1 MSDKEEKPEVEEEA
15 APKEQ
20 TEEEAAPKEQT
31 EEEAVPKEQTEEETT
46 EETEVEKK
54 EAEEEEVESEE
65 APSEPAEE
73 KPKKSKKPKKTSKK
87 KTKKKEE
94 PEEDVV
100 TKGDFVLLE
109 MTGRALETDDVF
121 ETTDEELAREEG
133 IHEENRYYG
142 PRLVVVGEGWV
153 LKGLDDRLE
162 GQKIESPTEVEI
174 PPEDAFG
181 ERSPEDVRTVPF
193 RILRSKG
200 VNPVVGQQVELDGRT
215 AMVRSV
221 GSGRVQLD
229 YNHPLAGRRIVYH
242 VKIAKRYEEDTEKIK
257 ALIGRRFLGVDVDS
271 FKLKMLKKKVRIEI
285 PDEVFFGENIQLAK
299 RGVALDIQRYFPDID
314 EVEYTETIKRSA

>member
-15 APKEQ
+15 APEEH
-20 TEEEAAPKEQT
+20 TEK
-31 EEEAVPKEQTEEETT
+31 KTT

-54 EAEEEEVESEE
+54 EAEEEEIEKEE
-65 APSEPAEE
+65 EPAEE
-73 KPKKSKKPKKTSKK
+73 KTKKAKKTSKK

-133 IHEENRYYG
+133 IHEENRSYG

-162 GQKIESPTEVEI
+162 GQNIESPAEVEI
-174 PPEDAFG
+174 PPEEAFG

-200 VNPVVGQQVELDGRT
+200 VNPVVGQQVELDGRS

-221 GSGRVQLD
+221 GAGRVQLD

-314 EVEYTETIKRSA
+314 DVEYTETIKRSA

>member
-1 MSDKEEKPEVEEEA
+1 LVQNHHGITLKESDMSDKEEKPEVEEEA
-15 APKEQ
+15 APE
-20 TEEEAAPKEQT
+20 
-31 EEEAVPKEQTEEETT
+31 EQTEEETT

-73 KPKKSKKPKKTSKK
+73 KPKKAKKTSKK

-100 TKGDFVLLE
+100 IKGDFVLLE

-133 IHEENRYYG
+133 IHEENRSYG
-142 PRLVVVGEGWV
+142 PRLIVVGEGWV

-174 PPEDAFG
+174 PPEEAFG

-221 GSGRVQLD
+221 GAGRVQLD

-314 EVEYTETIKRSA
+314 DVEYTETIKRSA

>member
-1 MSDKEEKPEVEEEA
+1 LVQNHHGITLKEQDMSDKEEKPEVEEEA
-15 APKEQ
+15 APEK
-20 TEEEAAPKEQT
+20 
-31 EEEAVPKEQTEEETT
+31 QTEEETT
-46 EETEVEKK
+46 EETEVEEK
-54 EAEEEEVESEE
+54 EAEEEKVESEE

-73 KPKKSKKPKKTSKK
+73 KPKKAKKASKK
-87 KTKKKEE
+87 KAKKKEE

-121 ETTDEELAREEG
+121 ETTDEELAKEEG
-133 IHEENRYYG
+133 IHEENRSYG

-162 GQKIESPTEVEI
+162 GQKIESPAEVEI
-174 PPEDAFG
+174 PPEEAFG
-181 ERSPEDVRTVPF
+181 DRSPEDVRTVPF
-193 RILRSKG
+193 RVLRSKG
-200 VNPVVGQQVELDGRT
+200 VNPIVGQQVELDGRT

-221 GSGRVQLD
+221 GAGRVQLD

-242 VKIAKRYEEDTEKIK
+242 VKIAKRFEEDMEKMK

-285 PDEVFFGENIQLAK
+285 PGEVFFGENIQLAK

>member
-1 MSDKEEKPEVEEEA
+1 LVQNHHGITLKESDMSDKEEKPEVEEEA
-15 APKEQ
+15 APE
-20 TEEEAAPKEQT
+20 
-31 EEEAVPKEQTEEETT
+31 EQTEEETT

-73 KPKKSKKPKKTSKK
+73 KPKKAKKTSKK

-133 IHEENRYYG
+133 IHEENRSYG
-142 PRLVVVGEGWV
+142 PRLIVVGEGWV

-174 PPEDAFG
+174 PPEEAFG

-221 GSGRVQLD
+221 GAGRVQLD

-314 EVEYTETIKRSA
+314 DVEYTETIKRSA

>member
-1 MSDKEEKPEVEEEA
+1 MVQNHHGITLKESDMSDKEEKPEVEEEA
-15 APKEQ
+15 APE
-20 TEEEAAPKEQT
+20 
-31 EEEAVPKEQTEEETT
+31 EQTEEETT

-65 APSEPAEE
+65 APSKPAEE
-73 KPKKSKKPKKTSKK
+73 KPKKAKKTSKK

-133 IHEENRYYG
+133 IHEENRSYG
-142 PRLVVVGEGWV
+142 PRLIVVGEGWV

-174 PPEDAFG
+174 PPEEAFG

-221 GSGRVQLD
+221 GAGRVQLD

-242 VKIAKRYEEDTEKIK
+242 VKIAKRYEEDVEKIK

>member
-1 MSDKEEKPEVEEEA
+1 LVQNHHGITLKERDMSDKEEKLEVEEEA
-15 APKEQ
+15 APE
-20 TEEEAAPKEQT
+20 
-31 EEEAVPKEQTEEETT
+31 EQTEEETT

-54 EAEEEEVESEE
+54 EAEEEEVEKEE
-65 APSEPAEE
+65 VPSEPAEE
-73 KPKKSKKPKKTSKK
+73 KPKKAKKTSKKKTK

-94 PEEDVV
+94 PEEDIV

-109 MTGRALETDDVF
+109 ITGRTLETDDVF

-133 IHEENRYYG
+133 IHEDNRSYG

-162 GQKIESPTEVEI
+162 GQKIESPAEVEI
-174 PPEDAFG
+174 PPEEAFG
-181 ERSPEDVRTVPF
+181 ERSPDDVRTVPF

-221 GSGRVQLD
+221 GAGRVQLD

-299 RGVALDIQRYFPDID
+299 RGVALDIQKYFPDID
-314 EVEYTETIKRSA
+314 EVEYTETIRRSA

>member
-1 MSDKEEKPEVEEEA
+1 MVQNHHGITLKEQDMSDKEEKPEVEEEA
-15 APKEQ
+15 APE
-20 TEEEAAPKEQT
+20 
-31 EEEAVPKEQTEEETT
+31 EQTEEETT
-46 EETEVEKK
+46 EETEVEEK
-54 EAEEEEVESEE
+54 EAEEEKVESEE

-73 KPKKSKKPKKTSKK
+73 KPKKAKKASKK
-87 KTKKKEE
+87 KAKKKEE

-121 ETTDEELAREEG
+121 ETTDEELAKEEG
-133 IHEENRYYG
+133 IHEENRSYG

-162 GQKIESPTEVEI
+162 GQKIESPAEVEI
-174 PPEDAFG
+174 PPEEAFG
-181 ERSPEDVRTVPF
+181 DRSPEDVRTVPF
-193 RILRSKG
+193 RVLRSKG
-200 VNPVVGQQVELDGRT
+200 VNPIVGQQVELDGRT

-221 GSGRVQLD
+221 GAGRVQLD

-242 VKIAKRYEEDTEKIK
+242 VKIAKRFEEDMEKMK

>member
-15 APKEQ
+15 APE
-20 TEEEAAPKEQT
+20 
-31 EEEAVPKEQTEEETT
+31 EQTEEETT
-46 EETEVEKK
+46 EETEVEEK
-54 EAEEEEVESEE
+54 EAEEEKVESEE

-73 KPKKSKKPKKTSKK
+73 KPKKAKKASKK
-87 KTKKKEE
+87 KAKKKEE

-121 ETTDEELAREEG
+121 ETTDEELAKEEG
-133 IHEENRYYG
+133 IHEENRSYG

-162 GQKIESPTEVEI
+162 GQKIESPAEVEI
-174 PPEDAFG
+174 PPEEAFG
-181 ERSPEDVRTVPF
+181 DRSPEDVRTVPF
-193 RILRSKG
+193 RVLRSKG
-200 VNPVVGQQVELDGRT
+200 VNPIVGQQVELDGRT

-221 GSGRVQLD
+221 GAGRVQLD

-242 VKIAKRYEEDTEKIK
+242 VKIAKRFEEDMEKMK

-314 EVEYTETIKRSA
+314 EVEYTETIKRSV

>member
-15 APKEQ
+15 APEEQ
-20 TEEEAAPKEQT
+20 TEEEK
-31 EEEAVPKEQTEEETT
+31 T
-46 EETEVEKK
+46 EETEVEKT
-54 EAEEEEVESEE
+54 EAEEEEVDSEE

-73 KPKKSKKPKKTSKK
+73 KPKKAKKTSKK

-94 PEEDVV
+94 PEKDVV

-133 IHEENRYYG
+133 IHEENRSYG
-142 PRLVVVGEGWV
+142 PRLIVVGEGWV

-174 PPEDAFG
+174 PPEEAFG

-200 VNPVVGQQVELDGRT
+200 VNPIVGQQVELDGRT

-221 GSGRVQLD
+221 GAGRVQLD

-242 VKIAKRYEEDTEKIK
+242 VKIAKRYEEDTEKMK

>member
-1 MSDKEEKPEVEEEA
+1 MVQNHHGITLKERDMSDKEEKPEVEEEA
-15 APKEQ
+15 APEEQ
-20 TEEEAAPKEQT
+20 TEEEK
-31 EEEAVPKEQTEEETT
+31 T
-46 EETEVEKK
+46 EETEVEKT

-73 KPKKSKKPKKTSKK
+73 KPKKAKKTSKKK

-133 IHEENRYYG
+133 IHEENRSYG
-142 PRLVVVGEGWV
+142 PRLIVVGEGWV

-162 GQKIESPTEVEI
+162 GQKIESPVEVEI
-174 PPEDAFG
+174 PPEEAFG

-200 VNPVVGQQVELDGRT
+200 VNPIVGQQVELDGRT

-221 GSGRVQLD
+221 GAGRVQLD

-242 VKIAKRYEEDTEKIK
+242 VKIAKRYEEDKDKIK
-257 ALIGRRFLGVDVDS
+257 ALIGRRFLGVDVDN

>member
-1 MSDKEEKPEVEEEA
+1 MVQNHHGITLKESDMSDKEEKPEVEEEA
-15 APKEQ
+15 APE
-20 TEEEAAPKEQT
+20 
-31 EEEAVPKEQTEEETT
+31 EQTEEETT
-46 EETEVEKK
+46 EETEVEKT

-73 KPKKSKKPKKTSKK
+73 KPKKAKKTSKK

-133 IHEENRYYG
+133 IHEENRSYG
-142 PRLVVVGEGWV
+142 PRLIVVGEGWV

-221 GSGRVQLD
+221 GAGRVQLD

-314 EVEYTETIKRSA
+314 DVEYTETIKRSA

>member
-1 MSDKEEKPEVEEEA
+1 MVQNHHGITLKERDMSDKEEKPEVEEEA
-15 APKEQ
+15 APEEQ
-20 TEEEAAPKEQT
+20 TEEEK
-31 EEEAVPKEQTEEETT
+31 T

-73 KPKKSKKPKKTSKK
+73 KPKKAKKTSKK

-133 IHEENRYYG
+133 IHEENRSYG
-142 PRLVVVGEGWV
+142 PRLIVVGEGWV

-162 GQKIESPTEVEI
+162 GQKIESPVEVEI
-174 PPEDAFG
+174 PPEEAFG

-200 VNPVVGQQVELDGRT
+200 VNPIVGQQVELDGRT

-221 GSGRVQLD
+221 GAGRVQLD

-242 VKIAKRYEEDTEKIK
+242 VKIAKRYEEDKDKIK

>member
-1 MSDKEEKPEVEEEA
+1 LVQNHHGITLKESDMSDKEEKSEVEEEA
-15 APKEQ
+15 APE
-20 TEEEAAPKEQT
+20 
-31 EEEAVPKEQTEEETT
+31 EQTEEETT
-46 EETEVEKK
+46 EETEVEKT

-73 KPKKSKKPKKTSKK
+73 KPKKAKKTSKK

-133 IHEENRYYG
+133 IHEENRSYG
-142 PRLVVVGEGWV
+142 PRLIVVGEGWV

-221 GSGRVQLD
+221 GAGRVQLD

-314 EVEYTETIKRSA
+314 DVEYTETIKRSA

>member
-1 MSDKEEKPEVEEEA
+1 MVQNHHGITLKESDMSDKEEKSEVEEEA
-15 APKEQ
+15 APE
-20 TEEEAAPKEQT
+20 
-31 EEEAVPKEQTEEETT
+31 EQTEEETT
-46 EETEVEKK
+46 EETEVEKT
-54 EAEEEEVESEE
+54 EAEKEEVESEE
-65 APSEPAEE
+65 ASSEPAEE
-73 KPKKSKKPKKTSKK
+73 KPKKAKKTSKK

-133 IHEENRYYG
+133 IHEENRSYG

-174 PPEDAFG
+174 PPEEAFG

-221 GSGRVQLD
+221 GAGRVQLD

-314 EVEYTETIKRSA
+314 DVEYTETIKRSA

>member
-1 MSDKEEKPEVEEEA
+1 MVQNHHGITLKESDMSDKEEKPEVEEEA
-15 APKEQ
+15 APE
-20 TEEEAAPKEQT
+20 
-31 EEEAVPKEQTEEETT
+31 EQTEEETT

-65 APSEPAEE
+65 APSKPAEE
-73 KPKKSKKPKKTSKK
+73 KPKKAKKTSKK

-133 IHEENRYYG
+133 IHEENRSYG
-142 PRLVVVGEGWV
+142 PRLIVVGEGWV

-174 PPEDAFG
+174 PPEEAFG

-221 GSGRVQLD
+221 GAGRVQLD

-242 VKIAKRYEEDTEKIK
+242 VKIAKRYEEDVEKIK

-314 EVEYTETIKRSA
+314 DVEYTETIKRSA